1 MKVNSSNKY
10 DKIQIKKSITKRIFK
25 INLNRINKKYKIR
38 IKIKKKL
45 IKRIYKIRVSKRSM
59 FQKIIKKIQTQNH
72 RDKVNFRKTT
82 DKIKGFNKKII
93 KENQQK
99 TNKRKIISQTNRY
112 LKKNL
117 YGMEKL

>member
-1 MKVNSSNKY
+1 MFKNRLESIKTQLKMKVNSSNKY

-59 FQKIIKKIQTQNH
+59 F
-72 RDKVNFRKTT
+72 
-82 DKIKGFNKKII
+82 
-93 KENQQK
+93 
-99 TNKRKIISQTNRY
+99 
-112 LKKNL
+112 
-117 YGMEKL
+117 